1 VITHPQSSIHTAID
15 ACRQTRDEAENLLR
29 SINEEGDTYFD
40 RSDVGAD
47 VDVTKDHIVFLETV
61 IQRMELTITALENCP
76 T

>member
-15 ACRQTRDEAENLLR
+15 ACRQTKDEAEDLLR

-47 VDVTKDHIVFLETV
+47 VDVTKDQIVFLETV
-61 IQRMELTITALENCP
+61 IRRMELTITALENCP

>member
-1 VITHPQSSIHTAID
+1 MITHLQSSIQTAID
-15 ACRQTRDEAENLLR
+15 ACRQTRDEAESLLR

-47 VDVTKDHIVFLETV
+47 VDVTKDHVVFLETV
-61 IQRMELTITALENCP
+61 IQRMELTITALENCS